1 MFARVEP
8 GPSTVDDYRRFVV
21 EIPAPVALVAVV
33 GGEPRVQ
40 AISALLAEQFDAPPA
55 VLEGRRLADLF
66 RPRAAERI
74 CRAFANALRDK
85 ASTRIGVARARGE
98 RVVRAEVEI
107 RPLGDA
113 ALVIMTEAS
122 RYATTPE
129 EGAGGAA
136 LALAQAEQNERRRV
150 GRELHDSTA
159 QLLVAA
165 QLGLGALQRRLK
177 LTGDARRIVT
187 DVRRSIAAAQ
197 SEIRTFSFMLHPPSL
212 RDGGLAKTLEDFGAG
227 FGLRTGLEVT
237 VEVGD
242 GPWDLPEAAEMALF
256 RVAQEALMN
265 VYRHARAQK
274 AAIRLF
280 RDGGF
285 VVLEVEDDGV
295 GMQRLRHGKAPA
307 EPLGVGVGGMLARMR
322 QLGGSL
328 TLDSHGTG
336 LRVRAR
342 APVPVEL
349 AQPERRSQPEVGPR
363 VTPDAGAERGRISL

>member
-8 GPSTVDDYRRFVV
+8 GLFTVDDYRRLVI
-21 EIPAPVALVAVV
+21 EMPAPVALVAVV
-33 GGEPRVQ
+33 GGEPRIE
-40 AISALLAEQFDAPPA
+40 AISAQLAGQFDAPPRA
-55 VLEGRRLADLF
+55 LEGRRLADLF

-74 CRAFANALRDK
+74 CRTLANALRHK
-85 ASTRIGVARARGE
+85 QMTRIGVARARGE

-113 ALVIMTEAS
+113 ALVIMTEPPRGLA
-122 RYATTPE
+122 AAE
-129 EGAGGAA
+129 EGAGGPA

-165 QLGLGALQRRLK
+165 QLGLSALQRRLK
-177 LTGDARRIVT
+177 LTGEPRRIVN

-237 VEVGD
+237 VEIGD

-265 VYRHARAQK
+265 VYRHARAQR
-274 AAIRLF
+274 AAVRLF

-307 EPLGVGVGGMLARMR
+307 EPLGVGVGSMLARMR

-342 APVPVEL
+342 APAPAEL
-349 AQPERRSQPEVGPR
+349 AQPGQRGQPEVSPR
-363 VTPDAGAERGRISL
+363 VTPDAVTKPGLISL